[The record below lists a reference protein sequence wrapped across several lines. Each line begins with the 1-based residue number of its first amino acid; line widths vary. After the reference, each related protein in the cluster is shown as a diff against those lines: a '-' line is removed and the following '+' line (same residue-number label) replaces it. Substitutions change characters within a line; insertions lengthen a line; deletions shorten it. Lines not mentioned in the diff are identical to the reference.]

1 VAVSRSDA
9 RILIVATVAVV
20 FAGLVVAGVLLIATA
35 EGGSPSKYQPFEA
48 GSAHALKSQLED
60 GGPFYVADPFGG
72 NRSILF
78 ALEGGKVVALSTI
91 APGTKDCVV
100 RWKGSINRFVDCD
113 GEKYTSDE
121 LDRFQTS
128 LPTVGP
134 DKGLLLVD
142 LRHKL
147 AAPA

>member
-9 RILIVATVAVV
+9 RILLVATVAVV
-20 FAGLVVAGVLLIATA
+20 FAGLVVAAVLLIATG
-35 EGGSPSKYQPFEA
+35 EGGSPTTYAPFEA
-48 GSAHALKSQLED
+48 GSAHALKSQLQD

-72 NRSILF
+72 SRSILF
-78 ALEGGKVVALSTI
+78 ALEDGKVVALSNV
-91 APGTKDCVV
+91 APGTESCMV
-100 RWKGSINRFVDCD
+100 RWKGSINRFVDCH
-113 GEKYTSDE
+113 GMRYTSTG

-128 LPTVGP
+128 LPVVGP

-147 AAPA
+147 PAPQ

>member
-1 VAVSRSDA
+1 VSRSDA

-20 FAGLVVAGVLLIATA
+20 FAGLVVAAVLLIASG

-72 NRSILF
+72 DRSILF
-78 ALEGGKVVALSTI
+78 ALEDGKVVALSTI
-91 APGTKDCVV
+91 APGTTNCVV
-100 RWKGSINRFVDCD
+100 RWKSSIDRFVDCH
-113 GEKYTSDE
+113 GARYTSSE

-128 LPTVGP
+128 QPVVGP
-134 DKGLLLVD
+134 EKGLLLVD
-142 LRHKL
+142 LRHKI